1 MILVAYSGTE
11 SHNALHWAA
20 QHALRCGQALTI
32 LTVINLPRTL
42 YDEAMGVPPE
52 FVEAATALLDEAVG
66 YAKDLGVSDIETQVG
81 YRDITGAIVEMSR
94 EADLVVVGNR
104 GKGETASTL
113 LGSVAYA
120 VTSHAACPVVVIRDH
135 EGSQWSTD
143 GPVVVGI
150 DGSRSGVHAGFF
162 AAEYAQQAG
171 LPLEVVGVWDVGG
184 IGHLSAEFAAR
195 VGVQE
200 LHSKEEAKMQGW
212 VDQAVQ
218 VLPER
223 FPDVEVTGRVE
234 RGSPVVVLRDAAQHA
249 SLLVVGT
256 RGRGGF
262 AGLLLGSVSHRIIH
276 DAGCPVAVI
285 R

>member
-20 QHALRCGQALTI
+20 EHAQRSGQSLTI
-32 LTVINLPRTL
+32 LTVIQLPRTL
-42 YDEAMGVPPE
+42 YDEAMGVPSE
-52 FVEAATALLDEAVG
+52 FVDAAKALLDEAVG
-66 YAKDLGVSDIETQVG
+66 YARNLGVSEIETQVG
-81 YRDITGAIVEMSR
+81 YRDITGAIVELSR

-135 EGSQWSTD
+135 EGSTWSDT
-143 GPVVVGI
+143 GRVVVGI

-171 LPLEVVGVWDVGG
+171 VDLEVVGVWDIGG
-184 IGHLSAEFAAR
+184 IGHLSSEFAAR

-200 LHSKEEAKMQGW
+200 LHSKEEAKMRGW
-212 VDQAVQ
+212 VDKAVE
-218 VLPER
+218 VLPDR
-223 FPDVEVTGRVE
+223 YPGVHVTGRVE
-234 RGSPVVVLRDAAQHA
+234 RGSPVVVLRDAAKDA